1 MANPRVFISSTYYD
15 LRHIRND
22 LQVFIKSL
30 GYEPVM
36 HDKGNVTYVQSE
48 SLEDSCYNELNSC
61 DIVICIIGNKFGTQ
75 ASKGDYSITMTELSR
90 TLSQRKKVFIYIVHD
105 VYTENETYLRNKD
118 KGFEPAHADDIR
130 IHKFIEEL
138 RSTVRNRPILPFRD
152 VSEIIENLRL
162 QFAGL
167 FQHLLS
173 QEASITESKTFL
185 DLQATADTI
194 KSLIGEFASE
204 KNEFFSK
211 FEGTIYSLN
220 PIITHIQ
227 NLLGGKLY
235 NVIVASKQE
244 LCYYLMDMGFSV
256 TDYGFPEEDT
266 ILAKRNKDNYTQE
279 LTISLD
285 LFTPEGKIKEI
296 RDRKVLEKSI
306 SFTNKI
312 IPVDDNDLPF

>member
-90 TLSQRKKVFIYIVHD
+90 ALSQRKKVFIYIVHD

-162 QFAGL
+162 QFA
-167 FQHLLS
+167 
-173 QEASITESKTFL
+173 
-185 DLQATADTI
+185 
-194 KSLIGEFASE
+194 SE

-211 FEGTIYSLN
+211 FEGTIYSPN